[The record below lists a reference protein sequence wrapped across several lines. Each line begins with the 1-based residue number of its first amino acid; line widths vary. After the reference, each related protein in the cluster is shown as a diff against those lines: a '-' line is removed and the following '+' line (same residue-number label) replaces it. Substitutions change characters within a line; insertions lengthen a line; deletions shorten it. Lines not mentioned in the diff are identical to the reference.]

1 VKETTLRHQRVDC
14 PDLLGH
20 GWAPHT
26 PPYTIT
32 ALAKHL
38 ADNLAETYDVIG
50 GVSFGSTIAAA
61 LYPLLASKPSRLV
74 LAEPLL
80 DHPPFDEEK
89 IQGTVDGTENIPSE
103 DEIMKANPT
112 WIKAEA
118 TLRRLSLTQID
129 PRAIRQLF
137 EVCPYRCFLKR
148 NPP

>member
-1 VKETTLRHQRVDC
+1 MALRHQRVDC

-20 GWAPHT
+20 GWAPHA
-26 PPYTIT
+26 PPYTIA

-38 ADNLAETYDVIG
+38 AENLAEHYDVIG

-80 DHPPFDEEK
+80 DHPPFDEDK
-89 IQGTVDGTENIPSE
+89 IQGAVDGTNNIPSE
-103 DEIMKANPT
+103 VEIMKANPT
-112 WIKAEA
+112 WIRAEA

-129 PRAIRQLF
+129 PLAIRQLF
-137 EVCPYRCFLKR
+137 EVSPIRCFVKR
-148 NPP
+148 AIPP

>member
-1 VKETTLRHQRVDC
+1 VDC

-26 PPYTIT
+26 PPYTVKN
-32 ALAKHL
+32 LAKHL
-38 ADNLAETYDVIG
+38 ANNLSESYDVIG

-61 LYPLLASKPSRLV
+61 LYPLLSCKPTRLV

-89 IQGTVDGTENIPSE
+89 IQGAVDSTKNIPSE
-103 DEIMKANPT
+103 DEILKGNPT
-112 WIKAEA
+112 WIRAEA

-129 PRAIRQLF
+129 PDAIRQLF
-137 EVCPYRCFLKR
+137 EVCSFPYCVYCRFT
-148 NPP
+148 

>member
-1 VKETTLRHQRVDC
+1 MKEIKLKHQRVDC

-38 ADNLAETYDVIG
+38 ADNLAESYDVIG

-61 LYPLLASKPSRLV
+61 LYPLLASKPTRLV

-80 DHPPFDEEK
+80 DHPAFDEEK
-89 IQGTVDGTENIPSE
+89 IQGAVDGTKNIPSE

-129 PRAIRQLF
+129 PLAIRQLF
-137 EVCPYRCFLKR
+137 EVCPHQCLLKR

>member
-1 VKETTLRHQRVDC
+1 
-14 PDLLGH
+14 
-20 GWAPHT
+20 
-26 PPYTIT
+26 
-32 ALAKHL
+32 LAKHL
-38 ADNLAETYDVIG
+38 ADNLAETYDVVG

-89 IQGTVDGTENIPSE
+89 IQGAVDGTENIPSE

-137 EVCPYRCFLKR
+137 EVCPFRCFLKR